1 MAGQVLTRVVL
12 GSAWSFDELT
22 EQYYLRLFCH
32 EQPDLNWDNPQV
44 ALEVEKI
51 MRFWLD
57 KGVDGFRMDVIN
69 LISKAPGLPD
79 APITVEGQLYQ
90 PGHMHYACGPRLHEH
105 LRGLR
110 RILDEYDAFAV
121 GEMPWAKSEKDVID
135 VVSADRKEL
144 NMIFQFDMSVQTHSI
159 SLIHMLISFNSV
171 DMDNGAGGKFEKQNW
186 ELIDL
191 KNIVEKWQTRLYEE
205 GGWNALFLENHD
217 QGRSVSRFA
226 SDEPQFRVYA
236 AKMLATFIAL
246 QSGTL
251 FVYQG
256 QEIGMAN
263 MPKDWS
269 IEEYKD
275 IETQN
280 YWKR

>member
-1 MAGQVLTRVVL
+1 MIGFASPDPHETIRNVTGTFGETHTSTVKDGASRRITGRRYLEVSHLDARQQHVIVAGQILTRMVL

-69 LISKAPGLPD
+69 LISKVPGLPD

-90 PGHMHYACGPRLHEH
+90 PGYMHYACGPRLHEH

-121 GEMPWAKSEKDVID
+121 GEMPWVKNEKDVMD

-144 NMIFQFDMSVQTHSI
+144 NMIFQFDM
-159 SLIHMLISFNSV
+159 
-171 DMDNGAGGKFEKQNW
+171 
-186 ELIDL
+186 
-191 KNIVEKWQTRLYEE
+191 
-205 GGWNALFLENHD
+205 
-217 QGRSVSRFA
+217 
-226 SDEPQFRVYA
+226 
-236 AKMLATFIAL
+236 
-246 QSGTL
+246 
-251 FVYQG
+251 
-256 QEIGMAN
+256 
-263 MPKDWS
+263 
-269 IEEYKD
+269 
-275 IETQN
+275 
-280 YWKR
+280 